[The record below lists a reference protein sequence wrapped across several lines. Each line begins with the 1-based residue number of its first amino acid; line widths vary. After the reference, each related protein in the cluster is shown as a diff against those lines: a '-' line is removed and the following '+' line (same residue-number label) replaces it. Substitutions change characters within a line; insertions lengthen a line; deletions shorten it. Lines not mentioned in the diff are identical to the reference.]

1 MSIGNSGGSALG
13 TVLLILAAGTWIA
26 FLSFLPRLLNEWLK
40 EGLNLSHGSVTFPT
54 VITALACVTAY
65 KREAQGTN
73 FDTTV
78 KMFCWMLVGIA
89 ALVCSR
95 VHIWFVCGIFSG
107 RLLRSECQVTAD
119 VGQLVEVV
127 SPELRALASASERR
141 CEAADGTGEQ

>member
-1 MSIGNSGGSALG
+1 MPIGNSGGSALG
-13 TVLLILAAGTWIA
+13 TVLLILAAGTWIV

-40 EGLNLSHGSVTFPT
+40 VGLNLSHGSVTFPT

-65 KREAQGTN
+65 KREAQGTY

-78 KMFCWMLVGIA
+78 KVFCWMLVGIA

-107 RLLRSECQVTAD
+107 RLLRSEC
-119 VGQLVEVV
+119 VGQLVEGV
-127 SPELRALASASERR
+127 SPELRALAGTSERR